1 MSDLIKKLRLMDE
14 GKSLYESIMVAEI
27 IASIYERA
35 KDEDGD
41 IIETIGVDY
50 SEDGGYYLPRLN
62 TLITEDWENLS
73 INDYLFE
80 STYDTLQNEIDDY
93 EAWYKLLL
101 KVSWSEDYDLS
112 MDFILDYLSK
122 KEELIQAFE
131 SKLTIK

>member
-1 MSDLIKKLRLMDE
+1 MSDLIKKLRLLDE
-14 GKSLYESIMVAEI
+14 GKALYESILVAEV
-27 IASIYERA
+27 IAEIYDRA
-35 KDEDGD
+35 KGEDGD
-41 IIETIGVDY
+41 IIKTIGVDY

-62 TLITEDWENLS
+62 TLITEDWDDLS

-101 KVSWSEDYDLS
+101 KVSGSDDYDLS
-112 MDFILDYLSK
+112 MEFILDYLSK
-122 KEELIQAFE
+122 KEELIQEFE